1 MRRRTLSTLILLAV
15 GLATATPAT
24 AQVSKEVTL
33 DDCIQMAL
41 EKNLDIRTT
50 RLLPKR
56 YRFNLNATTAAYD
69 PNFQGS
75 FDVGRANQPGGV
87 DTEGRPYAGSSS
99 STVSGSVGFGGLLPT
114 GLEYSL
120 TGSVADEEYTTAG
133 FPFSNARGFT
143 GFRLTQPLLR
153 NFWIDGTRLNI
164 VLGRSALH
172 RSRLTLQQ
180 QLIATIT
187 QVELGYLDLIA
198 ARETVKVQEKAV
210 QLAEQLWVEN
220 KKRVAVGVMAPLD
233 EKQAESQLA
242 ASRADLL
249 SARNSMQLRQNAL
262 KRLLDDNFPAW
273 MDTEIIP
280 AERLAALPQTFSLQD
295 SWSKG
300 MILRPDLQQATS
312 ALEDQNVSLKYAKN
326 QVFPQ
331 LDLVGSYG
339 LTGNAFEV
347 SGALDRLRQAG
358 GDSYSVGVVFRVPI
372 TNQAARN
379 RRRAAQV
386 SVEEALLD
394 LKQLEQQIMVEI
406 HDAVSTAR
414 SSYERVDATRAS
426 VDYAQQALDAEQ
438 KKLANGKST
447 SFQVLQLQRDLTAS
461 ESRNIDAVTQYNAAL
476 ARLAQ
481 SEGSTLERHQVT
493 FDFDE

>member
-1 MRRRTLSTLILLAV
+1 
-15 GLATATPAT
+15 
-24 AQVSKEVTL
+24 
-33 DDCIQMAL
+33 
-41 EKNLDIRTT
+41 
-50 RLLPKR
+50 
-56 YRFNLNATTAAYD
+56 
-69 PNFQGS
+69 
-75 FDVGRANQPGGV
+75 
-87 DTEGRPYAGSSS
+87 
-99 STVSGSVGFGGLLPT
+99 
-114 GLEYSL
+114 
-120 TGSVADEEYTTAG
+120 
-133 FPFSNARGFT
+133 
-143 GFRLTQPLLR
+143 
-153 NFWIDGTRLNI
+153 
-164 VLGRSALH
+164 
-172 RSRLTLQQ
+172 
-180 QLIATIT
+180 
-187 QVELGYLDLIA
+187 
-198 ARETVKVQEKAV
+198 
-210 QLAEQLWVEN
+210 
-220 KKRVAVGVMAPLD
+220 
-233 EKQAESQLA
+233 
-242 ASRADLL
+242 
-249 SARNSMQLRQNAL
+249 
-262 KRLLDDNFPAW
+262 
-273 MDTEIIP
+273 
-280 AERLAALPQTFSLQD
+280 
-295 SWSKG
+295 
-300 MILRPDLQQATS
+300 
-312 ALEDQNVSLKYAKN
+312 
-326 QVFPQ
+326 FPQ

>member
-1 MRRRTLSTLILLAV
+1 MLLAA
-15 GLATATPAT
+15 GLAAAQPTT
-24 AQVSKEVTL
+24 AQASMRVTL
-33 DDCIQMAL
+33 DACIQMAL
-41 EKNLDIRTT
+41 ENNLDIRIT

-56 YRFNLNATTAAYD
+56 FRFNLNASAAAYD
-69 PNFQGS
+69 PNFQSS
-75 FDVGRANQPGGV
+75 FEIGRGNQPGGV
-87 DTEGRPYAGSSS
+87 DTEGRPYAGSSAA
-99 STVSGSVGFGGLLPT
+99 TIDGSVGFGGVLPT
-114 GLEYSL
+114 GLEYTL
-120 TGSVADEEYTTAG
+120 AGSVTDEDRVTAG

-143 GFRLTQPLLR
+143 GFTLTQPLLR
-153 NFWIDGTRLNI
+153 NFWIDDTRLNI
-164 VLGRSALH
+164 VLSRSGLH

-180 QLIATIT
+180 QLLATIT
-187 QVELGYLDLIA
+187 QVELAYLELIA
-198 ARETVKVQEKAV
+198 AQETVKVQEKAV
-210 QLAEQLWVEN
+210 QLAEQLWAEN
-220 KKRVAVGVMAPLD
+220 KKRVAVGVLAPLD

-242 ASRADLL
+242 TSRADLL
-249 SARNSMQLRQNAL
+249 SARNSMQLQQNAL
-262 KRLLDDNFPAW
+262 KRLLDDNFAAW
-273 MDTEIIP
+273 MDTELIP
-280 AERLAALPQTFSLQD
+280 AEKLVALPQTFSLPD

-312 ALEDQNVSLKYAKN
+312 LLEDENINLKYAKN

-347 SGALDRLRQAG
+347 SGALERLRQAE
-358 GDSYSVGVVFRVPI
+358 GDNYAIGVVFRMPI
-372 TNQAARN
+372 TNRAARN

-394 LKQLEQQIMVEI
+394 LKRLEQQILVEI

-414 SSYERVDATRAS
+414 SSYERVDATKAS
-426 VDYAQQALDAEQ
+426 VEYAQQALDAEQ

-461 ESRNIDAVTQYNAAL
+461 ESRNIDAITQYNAAL

-481 SEGSTLERHQVT
+481 VEGSTLERHNVS
-493 FDFDE
+493 FDLDD

>member
-1 MRRRTLSTLILLAV
+1 MRQRKLSTLMLLAA
-15 GLATATPAT
+15 GLATTLSAAAREPM
-24 AQVSKEVTL
+24 EVTL

-41 EKNLDIRTT
+41 QNNLDIRLT

-56 YRFNLNATTAAYD
+56 LRFNLNTATGDYD
-69 PNFQGS
+69 PSFQS
-75 FDVGRANQPGGV
+75 RFDIRHGNQPGGV
-87 DTEGRPYAGSSS
+87 DEQGRPFPGSSTDS
-99 STVSGSVGFGGLLPT
+99 LSGSVGFGGLLPT
-114 GLEYSL
+114 GLQYSL
-120 TGSVADEEYTTAG
+120 TSSLNDEDLITAG
-133 FPFSNARGFT
+133 FPFSNARAFT
-143 GFRLTQPLLR
+143 GFQLTQPLMR

-164 VLGRSALH
+164 ALTRNGLH
-172 RSRLTLQQ
+172 RSRLSLQQ
-180 QLIATIT
+180 QLITTIT
-187 QVELGYLDLIA
+187 QVELAYLDLIA

-210 QLAEQLWVEN
+210 QLAEQLWAEN
-220 KKRVAVGVMAPLD
+220 QKRVAVGVMAPLD

-242 ASRADLL
+242 ASRASLL
-249 SARNSMQLRQNAL
+249 NARNNLQLRQNAL
-262 KRLLDDNFPAW
+262 KRLLDDNFIAW
-273 MDTEIIP
+273 MDTEIRP
-280 AERLAALPQTFSLQD
+280 GERLAAIPQTFSLQD

-312 ALEDQNVSLKYAKN
+312 TLEDQNINLKYAKN

-339 LTGNAFEV
+339 LTGNAFEA
-347 SGALDRLRQAG
+347 SGALDRLQEAK
-358 GDSYSVGVVFRVPI
+358 GDSYNIGVVFRVPI
-372 TNQAARN
+372 TNRAARN

-386 SVEEALLD
+386 SVEEALLN
-394 LKQLEQQIMVEI
+394 LKQLEQQIMVQI

-414 SSYERVDATRAS
+414 SSYEQVDATQAS

-461 ESRNIDAVTQYNAAL
+461 ESRNIDAITQYNAAL

-481 SEGSTLERHQVT
+481 AEGSTLERHKVT